1 MPFEQSDLATLD
13 KAIKAGVRRVRYA
26 DGTEREYQGMK
37 DMLAARRLI
46 VSEIATASGTAP
58 RRPRIFRLFQSGR
71 GL

>member
-1 MPFEQSDLATLD
+1 MPFEQSDLESLD

-37 DMLAARRLI
+37 DMIAARRLI
-46 VSEIATASGTAP
+46 VSEIASATAP